1 MSHKLVGFADSQTS
15 SYIQNQLQAIANQ
28 ISGLQTEL
36 ANETD
41 ARLQRYC
48 KRPDRMP
55 CFMVFK
61 NDVHLNHIHAK
72 MTNDYAIKWVKGAIG

>member
-1 MSHKLVGFADSQTS
+1 MSHKLVGFSNS
-15 SYIQNQLQAIANQ
+15 INSEYIQSQLLS
-28 ISGLQTEL
+28 ISNEILDLETEF
-36 ANETD
+36 ANEND
-41 ARLQRYC
+41 YRLARYC

-72 MTNDYAIKWVKGAIG
+72 MTDDYAVKWVKGAIG

>member
-15 SYIQNQLQAIANQ
+15 SYIKNQLQAIANQ
-28 ISGLQTEL
+28 ISGLQTEF
-36 ANETD
+36 ASETD

-48 KRPDRMP
+48 KKPDRMP
-55 CFMVFK
+55 CLMVFK